1 MLNEIEIYDTTLRD
15 GTQGAGISF
24 SLEEKL
30 FLTQLFNDLG
40 IPYIEGGW
48 PGSNPKDELYFKKIR
63 EKKKKGELKNSQI
76 FAFSSTRRKGVKA
89 SEDFFLSKMVESAAD
104 GFCLFGK
111 TWDRQATE
119 ALKVG
124 LKENLNMIKESIS
137 FLKEKTQKPVF
148 FDCEH
153 FFDGYKSNKSYAME
167 VLETALEAGA
177 DRVILCDTNGGTFP
191 HVCEHIIKELKEIS
205 FPLSKFGFHGHND
218 SGLALSNSI
227 TAVRDGFCQ
236 IQGTINGIGERC
248 GNTDLVSVISNLQ
261 LKMNIQCIPPKKM
274 GDLFFTSKKVWELTH
289 GEGPQNQP
297 FVGVNSFAH
306 KGGIHV
312 SALQKAPEF
321 YEHINPESIGNRRHI
336 LISELSGQSNIIN
349 TFGSKYPELKDK
361 KMVKAVLHAIQENEK
376 EGLSYEGAEASL
388 ELFMRK
394 ILGHKDS
401 IMEKNYLKIS
411 DLDFGKKKMSEASL
425 SLNFRGNKTMTV
437 SLGVGPV
444 DALSNALRKALKPF
458 HPEIEKLKLT
468 DYHVRIIDGHCGT
481 MAKVRVSIKHQFLK
495 NKPFTTIGMSENII
509 EASWQAFESAFT
521 YFVFFM
527 RDQNK
532 IVNQI

>member
-1 MLNEIEIYDTTLRD
+1 MLNKIEIYDTTLRD
-15 GTQGAGISF
+15 GSQGAGISF

-30 FLTQLFNDLG
+30 FLTHLLNDLG

-48 PGSNPKDELYFKKIR
+48 PGSNPKDEMYFKKVG
-63 EKKKKGELKNSQI
+63 EKKKRGELKNSQV

-89 SEDFFLSKMVESAAD
+89 SEDFFLSKMIESNAD

-119 ALKVG
+119 ALGVS
-124 LKENLNMIKESIS
+124 LSENLNIIKESIS

-153 FFDGYKSNKSYAME
+153 FFDGHKSNKSYSMD
-167 VLETALEAGA
+167 VLKTVLKAGA
-177 DRVILCDTNGGTFP
+177 DRVILCDTNGGTFS
-191 HVCEHIIKELKEIS
+191 HECQNIIQELQKSS

-218 SGLALSNSI
+218 GGMALSNSI
-227 TAVRDGFCQ
+227 TAVRSGFGH

-261 LKMNIQCIPPKKM
+261 LKMKVHCIPPDKVNR
-274 GDLFFTSKKVWELTH
+274 LFSTSKKVWELTH

-297 FVGVNSFAH
+297 FVGENSFAH

-312 SALQKAPEF
+312 SALQKSPEF
-321 YEHINPESIGNRRHI
+321 YEHIRPESIGNKRHI
-336 LISELSGQSNIIN
+336 LISELSRQSNIIN
-349 TFGSKYPELKDK
+349 TFGDKYPELKDK
-361 KMVKAVLHAIQENEK
+361 GKVKSVLHAIQDVEK
-376 EGLSYEGAEASL
+376 EGLSYEGASASL
-388 ELFMRK
+388 ELFIRS
-394 ILGHKDS
+394 ILGYKDS

-425 SLNFRGNKTMTV
+425 NLNFRGNKTMTV

-444 DALSNALRKALKPF
+444 DALSKALRKALGPF
-458 HPEIEKLKLT
+458 YPEIEKLKLT
-468 DYHVRIIDGHCGT
+468 DYHVKIIDGHCGT
-481 MAKVRVSIKHQFLK
+481 MAKVRVSIQHQFLK
-495 NKPFTTIGMSENII
+495 EKPFTTIGMSENII
-509 EASWQAFESAFT
+509 EASWEAFESAFT
-521 YFVFFM
+521 YFAYLIK
-527 RDQNK
+527 N
-532 IVNQI
+532 